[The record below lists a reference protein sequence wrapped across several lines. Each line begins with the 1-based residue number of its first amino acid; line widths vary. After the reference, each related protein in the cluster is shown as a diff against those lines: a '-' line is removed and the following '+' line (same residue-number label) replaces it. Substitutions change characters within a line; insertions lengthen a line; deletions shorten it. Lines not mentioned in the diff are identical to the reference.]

1 MNLSSAFTAITNAM
15 LYAAVALA
23 IVDVLVLMYYIIR
36 ITCAMLMS
44 CAFTN

>member
-1 MNLSSAFTAITNAM
+1 MNLSSALTAITNAV

-23 IVDVLVLMYYIIR
+23 IVEVLVLMYYIIR

-44 CAFTN
+44 GAFIN

>member
-1 MNLSSAFTAITNAM
+1 MNLSSAFKAITNAA

-23 IVDVLVLMYYIIR
+23 IVEVLVLMYYIIQ

-44 CAFTN
+44 GAFTN